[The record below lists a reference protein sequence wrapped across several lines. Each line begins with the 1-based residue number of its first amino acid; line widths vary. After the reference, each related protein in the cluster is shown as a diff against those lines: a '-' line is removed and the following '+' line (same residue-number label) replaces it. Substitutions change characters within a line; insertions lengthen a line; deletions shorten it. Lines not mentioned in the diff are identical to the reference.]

1 MPIRSKSIY
10 DEAARGGDGV
20 ALADP
25 AADLE
30 RELTDRFGAPPP
42 AVRNLLYIVRLRV
55 LAKRAGVAS
64 VAREDAPSGQPVLS
78 IRMLDGRDLRAQLA
92 PSARRELERGG
103 VVTIGHAQMR
113 IDLEAAGDG
122 WREVVV
128 QSLEAAAGEQVAA
141 TNAARA

>member
-1 MPIRSKSIY
+1 MSR
-10 DEAARGGDGV
+10 DGDGDRSATV
-20 ALADP
+20 SDP

-42 AVRNLLYIVRLRV
+42 AVRNLLYIVRLRT

-92 PSARRELERGG
+92 ASARRELERGG

-122 WREVVV
+122 WRDIVVRA
-128 QSLEAAAGEQVAA
+128 LEAAAGKAA
-141 TNAARA
+141 IPAAAAGA